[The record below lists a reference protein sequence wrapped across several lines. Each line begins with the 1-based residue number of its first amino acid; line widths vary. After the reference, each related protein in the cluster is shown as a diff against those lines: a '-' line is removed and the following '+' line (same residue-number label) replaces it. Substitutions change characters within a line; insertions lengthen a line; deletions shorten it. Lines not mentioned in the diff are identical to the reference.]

1 MGERMVT
8 LIEALGG
15 TDRVGDLPSIKKI

>member
-15 TDRVGDLPSIKKI
+15 TDRVGDMPSIKKI